1 METPKSIIN
10 INDTKLPHPQ
20 SSKKN
25 SQPSKPRPLTSK
37 PLSKNRP
44 PTTKV
49 KSRPKSSFPI
59 SNLDNKVQNKNS
71 ILNFIKND
79 HFNPN
84 NNKNA
89 NMDFRTI
96 RPSSNYQNSIFNKY
110 WESTSIEPKSA
121 IIPKIINPPYLQENF
136 SGEVTFVER
145 VLNGDRNL
153 YRFPQIDWSNKNPK
167 SFLSH
172 VGGSDFNLSTTD
184 TKFSSRPTSSLTNDK
199 NYNTVSLLNRNLKN
213 KDRPFTA
220 IERLS
225 EKKRLMTTSS
235 NEKIEKNEK
244 NEKNEKKDKNINK
257 KIRPTTANPSSKLK
271 NNLISNNKE
280 NIPTEIREKLE
291 KEYKKNY
298 EYDDSFFDEDENN
311 DIIEDEDIFLNK
323 ENNYKYYP
331 HVDSLMRHYALLNVK
346 NYSIK
351 TAQADTDLLEIF
363 DRSQRTL
370 AASLAKV
377 GDYTYYTSYQRIGSF
392 IDFSEH
398 MKWDDLKNIET
409 HINQTKN
416 NEVSFQSK
424 HNIQPPNR
432 QIALVNLCPHFN
444 DPNSMFHGF
453 MPFEN
458 EGINLISEINKAN
471 KNYDPIDFLPKYTSD
486 DIFNEDLYN
495 EDFAKSVITSINNY
509 NKYLCSSKI
518 TIKDMK
524 KFNRNGLKK
533 KIISKINFS
542 FDSFYKKLLNTNL
555 SEIEELYY
563 DTLKRTIMNYI
574 LRSPHERKRLNI
586 IYYPRKVLPST
597 YTIAQHG
604 SFNRNKYN
612 EWVENYTNAFNYL
625 EKNLSLCNIAISGL
639 IEWTQCFDHV
649 SLIYIKNLNS
659 LKDKESNTIQIDEF
673 CKIEESYMQKVLRFI
688 RDIYYRGAVL
698 ICKKNKNLKRKDMPV
713 QGRWTFK
720 GFITKNEEFEE
731 FYNDLNYGM
740 NYEDQLNDFWTNTEL
755 QDLIDIRLTPSNLG
769 YVTYMLKK
777 QIDLNSNDYD
787 ELSTEGKIKLNNSV
801 TAYCQ
806 IFFRKLTE
814 RALNEFCEFFE
825 HYPSNENII
834 KDIEKNPEKNLNF
847 VADLKYTEKDI
858 KLPDLSTFKITP
870 YVEPIISIRT
880 LYDNIYNIVR
890 LEYNFDQVNEK
901 IVHVIDVLCGLFNSI
916 CTTHFL
922 EFKKILPSQR
932 EKIVKEHSSKLNDY
946 FNADPN
952 QNKSFLE
959 EYYKNLCP
967 NLIIEEVET
976 EHYMKTYL
984 SIIYHNENFLSDI
997 KSKIYRKIK
1006 IQYSEIDECLKV
1018 FDPLKE
1024 VITNSFDETIKAF
1037 VDIYNATPDYLTYM
1051 KYLEKIQIFENYID
1065 IIPDKLQYS
1074 MFAIDNRQTKKDLR
1088 DKLEGDKTTLMKSL
1102 EDEII
1107 SAYDKNIEKFSQLL
1121 KMIEKKLTTPQEVVE
1136 MEKTKM
1142 KVSSEYNGII
1152 RDFEDSYKIFLFLI
1166 KSDDIF
1172 SSDIINKTSEGIRR
1186 YNKFKQESE
1195 KIENMHRLQRE
1206 QIEEKFLKEKEEL
1219 EEDINKFLEEIN
1231 LLDNQTHINEYGNVV
1246 ATLEY
1251 LEDKTPKFEER
1262 IEKNIEDDELLHDY
1276 KNEGFDNFNLAKNK
1290 LSKLGVLWRNIQ
1302 SFYEERK
1309 VLIHNFS
1316 EEVDIEQYLETFKEI
1331 DAIVSNNRR
1340 GLRKE
1345 EEIVGK
1351 MSKILEDDIEN
1362 INTFLV
1368 IIHKVILSPKPMND
1382 DLRKEVMEVLEN
1394 KSVEQSCREIL
1405 FTYFS
1410 KKD

>member
-1 METPKSIIN
+1 
-10 INDTKLPHPQ
+10 
-20 SSKKN
+20 
-25 SQPSKPRPLTSK
+25 
-37 PLSKNRP
+37 
-44 PTTKV
+44 
-49 KSRPKSSFPI
+49 
-59 SNLDNKVQNKNS
+59 
-71 ILNFIKND
+71 
-79 HFNPN
+79 
-84 NNKNA
+84 
-89 NMDFRTI
+89 
-96 RPSSNYQNSIFNKY
+96 
-110 WESTSIEPKSA
+110 
-121 IIPKIINPPYLQENF
+121 
-136 SGEVTFVER
+136 
-145 VLNGDRNL
+145 
-153 YRFPQIDWSNKNPK
+153 
-167 SFLSH
+167 
-172 VGGSDFNLSTTD
+172 
-184 TKFSSRPTSSLTNDK
+184 
-199 NYNTVSLLNRNLKN
+199 
-213 KDRPFTA
+213 
-220 IERLS
+220 
-225 EKKRLMTTSS
+225 
-235 NEKIEKNEK
+235 
-244 NEKNEKKDKNINK
+244 
-257 KIRPTTANPSSKLK
+257 
-271 NNLISNNKE
+271 
-280 NIPTEIREKLE
+280 
-291 KEYKKNY
+291 
-298 EYDDSFFDEDENN
+298 
-311 DIIEDEDIFLNK
+311 
-323 ENNYKYYP
+323 
-331 HVDSLMRHYALLNVK
+331 MRHYALLNVK

-363 DRSQRTL
+363 DRSQRTN
-370 AASLAKV
+370 AATLAKV
-377 GDYTYYTSYQRIGSF
+377 GDYEYYTSYQRIGSF
-392 IDFSEH
+392 IDYSEH
-398 MKWDDLKNIET
+398 MKWEDLKNIET

-432 QIALVNLCPHFN
+432 QIALVNVCPHFN

-471 KNYDPIDFLPKYTSD
+471 RNYDPIDFLPKYNND

-495 EDFAKSVITSINNY
+495 EDFAKLVVTSINNY
-509 NKYLCSSKI
+509 NKYLSSSKI
-518 TIKDMK
+518 TVNDMK
-524 KFNRNGLKK
+524 KFNRGSLKK
-533 KIISKINFS
+533 KIVSKINFS
-542 FDSFYKKLLNTNL
+542 FEGLYKTLLNDNL

-586 IYYPRKVLPST
+586 VYYPRKVLPSS

-604 SFNRNKYN
+604 SFNRNKYS

-639 IEWTQCFDHV
+639 IEWTQCFNHI
-649 SLIYIKNLNS
+649 SLIYLNNLDS
-659 LKDKESNTIQIDEF
+659 LKEKDSNTIQIDVF
-673 CKIEESYMQKVLRFI
+673 CKIEEAYMQKCLRFL

-698 ICKKNKNLKRKDMPV
+698 ICKKNKALKRRKISK

-720 GFITKNEEFEE
+720 GYISKNDEG
-731 FYNDLNYGM
+731 YNDLNYGM
-740 NYEDQLNDFWTNTEL
+740 NYEEEIEDFWTKIDFI
-755 QDLIDIRLTPSNLG
+755 DLVDIRLIPSNIG
-769 YVTYMLKK
+769 FYHYMIKK
-777 QIDLNSNDYD
+777 KIDVLTSDYD
-787 ELSTEGKIKLNNSV
+787 EMTTEGKIKLNNSV

-814 RALNEFCEFFE
+814 KALNDFCEFFDK
-825 HYPSNENII
+825 YPSNESII
-834 KDIEKNPEKNLNF
+834 KEIEKDPEKNLNF
-847 VADLKYTEKDI
+847 VSDLRYTEKDI
-858 KLPDLSTFKITP
+858 KLPELSTFKITP
-870 YVEPIISIRT
+870 YVNPIISIRT
-880 LYDNIYNIVR
+880 KYDNVYNIVR

-901 IVHVIDVLCGLFNSI
+901 IVHVIDVLCSLFNSI

-922 EFKKILPSQR
+922 DFKKILPSQR
-932 EKIVKEHSSKLNDY
+932 EKIVKEHSSKINDY
-946 FNADPN
+946 FNSEPN

-959 EYYKNLCP
+959 EYYKNVCP

-984 SIIYHNENFLSDI
+984 SIIYHNESFLSDI

-1006 IQYSEIDECLKV
+1006 VQYSEIDECLKV

-1037 VDIYNATPDYLTYM
+1037 IDIYNQTPDYLTYM
-1051 KYLEKIQIFENYID
+1051 KYLDKIQVFENYID
-1065 IIPDKLQYS
+1065 TIPDKLQYS
-1074 MFAIDNRQTKKDLR
+1074 MFAIDNRQTKKDLK

-1107 SAYDKNIEKFSQLL
+1107 GAYDKNIERFSQLL

-1142 KVSSEYNGII
+1142 KVSSEYSSII

-1172 SSDIINKTSEGIRR
+1172 SLDIINKTTEGIRR
-1186 YNKFKQESE
+1186 YNKYKQESE
-1195 KIENMHRLQRE
+1195 KIENMHRAQRE
-1206 QIEEKFLKEKEEL
+1206 QIEEKFAKEKEEL
-1219 EEDINKFLEEIN
+1219 EQDINKYLEEIN

-1262 IEKNIEDDELLHDY
+1262 IERNIEDDELLHDY
-1276 KNEGFDNFNLAKNK
+1276 KNEGFENFNLAKNK

-1382 DLRKEVMEVLEN
+1382 DL
-1394 KSVEQSCREIL
+1394 I
-1405 FTYFS
+1405 
-1410 KKD
+1410 KKLWKF

>member
-1 METPKSIIN
+1 MEPPKSIIN

-20 SSKKN
+20 SSKLR
-25 SQPSKPRPLTSK
+25 PPTSKPRPLTSK

-44 PTTKV
+44 PTTNK

-59 SNLDNKVQNKNS
+59 SKNENKPQIKNP
-71 ILNFIKND
+71 ILNYIQND

-84 NNKNA
+84 NNKNN

-110 WESTSIEPKSA
+110 WESTAIEPKSA

-136 SGEVTFVER
+136 SGEVTFAER

-184 TKFSSRPTSSLTNDK
+184 TKFSSRPISSLTNNK
-199 NYNTVSLLNRNLKN
+199 NYNNVSLLNRNLKN

-220 IERLS
+220 VERLS
-225 EKKRLMTTSS
+225 EKKRLMTSS
-235 NEKIEKNEK
+235 NEKNEKIEKNEK
-244 NEKNEKKDKNINK
+244 NDKIDKNK
-257 KIRPTTANPSSKLK
+257 KLRPTTANPSSKLK

-298 EYDDSFFDEDENN
+298 EYDDSFFDEDEKN

-331 HVDSLMRHYALLNVK
+331 NVDSLMRHYALLNVK

-392 IDFSEH
+392 IDYSEH

-432 QIALVNLCPHFN
+432 QIALVNVCPHFN

-458 EGINLISEINKAN
+458 EGINLISEINKVN
-471 KNYDPIDFLPKYTSD
+471 KNYDPIDFLPKYTND

-542 FDSFYKKLLNTNL
+542 FDSFYKKLLNNNL

-604 SFNRNKYN
+604 SFNRNKYS

-639 IEWTQCFDHV
+639 IEWTQCFDHI
-649 SLIYIKNLNS
+649 SLIYIKHLNS

-731 FYNDLNYGM
+731 VYNDLSYGM

-787 ELSTEGKIKLNNSV
+787 ELSQEGKIKLNNSV

-814 RALNEFCEFFE
+814 RALNDFCEFFE
-825 HYPSNENII
+825 HYPSNESII

-847 VADLKYTEKDI
+847 VSDLKYGEKDI
-858 KLPDLSTFKITP
+858 KLPELSTFKITP

-959 EYYKNLCP
+959 DYYKNLCP

-1051 KYLEKIQIFENYID
+1051 KYLDKIQIFENYID
-1065 IIPDKLQYS
+1065 VIPDKLQYS

-1088 DKLEGDKTTLMKSL
+1088 EKLEGDKTTLMKSL

-1107 SAYDKNIEKFSQLL
+1107 SAYDKNIEKFSQLI

-1152 RDFEDSYKIFLFLI
+1152 RDFEDAYKIFLFLI

-1172 SSDIINKTSEGIRR
+1172 SLDIINKTSEGIRR
-1186 YNKFKQESE
+1186 YNKYKQESE

-1219 EEDINKFLEEIN
+1219 EQDINKFLEEIN